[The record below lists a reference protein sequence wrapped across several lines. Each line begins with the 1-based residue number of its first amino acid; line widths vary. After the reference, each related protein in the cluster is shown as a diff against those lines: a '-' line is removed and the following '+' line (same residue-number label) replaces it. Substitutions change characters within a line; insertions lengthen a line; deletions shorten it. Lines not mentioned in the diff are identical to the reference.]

1 MKTRYPRRDK
11 LAASAV
17 GGIVGAVVCTP
28 PYLLGRLGL
37 VMLGWSSTFF
47 VIGVIVLAIG
57 LTLQA
62 GATGAVKTVK
72 MTAKLV
78 PTRVPSHQAPAGG
91 GRQSPP

>member
-1 MKTRYPRRDK
+1 
-11 LAASAV
+11 
-17 GGIVGAVVCTP
+17 
-28 PYLLGRLGL
+28 
-37 VMLGWSSTFF
+37 MLGWSSTFF

-78 PTRVPSHQAPAGG
+78 PTRVPSHPPRGPDHPAPMINDGG
-91 GRQSPP
+91 PQSPP